1 MGHLSKLDRSA
12 FAMRNGESPRG
23 FNTLVFLRAN
33 RKSKRDQAAS
43 GVTGAPFH
51 FVRLPWGGSFGQT
64 DEAERC
70 TRHAD
75 TAKPNAGAPDYPVD
89 ATDLP
94 APPLPFNDVEED
106 PAAPNCELPGPKH
119 CRPAAAEAGA
129 ALRAYLVEAVK
140 RVRFSFEGAMAKHF
154 DTCCLLQVQEEVSF
168 SIPASVGAEVLT
180 QANEF
185 VRAMLCKDDN
195 VFSDEDMAIEALQ
208 SIGLSLGVL
217 ACSFE
222 HDGKRGAELGSQC
235 EEHMALVTKLFGKC
249 LQCWATASM
258 DEMDEGERSAKRLK
272 KERFS
277 G

>member
-1 MGHLSKLDRSA
+1 MCNMARGVQTKVSFQDDGGDSA
-12 FAMRNGESPRG
+12 GDAGVVKEETCALVLENGGSEVGGLATP
-23 FNTLVFLRAN
+23 AN
-33 RKSKRDQAAS
+33 RRDGGEAS
-43 GVTGAPFH
+43 GRRTKRKGAP
-51 FVRLPWGGSFGQT
+51 VTPDAAT
-64 DEAERC
+64 
-70 TRHAD
+70 
-75 TAKPNAGAPDYPVD
+75 PNAGAPDCPVD

-94 APPLPFNDVEED
+94 ALPLTFNDVEED
-106 PAAPNCELPGPKH
+106 LAAPNRELPGPKL
-119 CRPAAAEAGA
+119 CSPAAAEAGA
-129 ALRAYLVEAVK
+129 ALRAYLVDTVK
-140 RVRFSFEGAMAKHF
+140 RGLFSFEGAMAKHF

-185 VRAMLCKDDN
+185 VSAMLCKDN
-195 VFSDEDMAIEALQ
+195 SVFSDEDMAIEALQ